1 MAFMKEKTALRIST
15 VVLFLA
21 SLMDIRR
28 GIAHTFN
35 VRYSAEYLAGIEPI
49 SDSLVLMGAFGIS
62 NFLTGFIYFLVIWKA
77 KHLVPYVL
85 LLIPFS
91 YFIGG
96 MGKNFQNVDMESAFV
111 GRYIMAVYLSICMVT
126 GLIYLLAR
134 IKTKRNMANEKV

>member
-1 MAFMKEKTALRIST
+1 
-15 VVLFLA
+15 
-21 SLMDIRR
+21 MDIRR

>member
-1 MAFMKEKTALRIST
+1 MKEKTALRIST